1 MTVLV
6 VTGGIG
12 SGKSTVCRI
21 LAEKGLTFQYNADA
35 RVKMLYSHCSGLLD
49 SIEQALEISLR
60 DENGSFL
67 PSLLA
72 ARIFSE
78 KEALDKVESLVFPY
92 LKVDFESFLSDSDA
106 DADVVVFES
115 ATVLEKPQFEGF
127 GDKIVLVDAP
137 FELRLERACRRDGA
151 DKEAVLSR
159 MRSQKLM
166 NALSQ
171 GASDP
176 RIDAVIVNDCSPEIL
191 EQRVNQTMSGLFGDW
206 QTE

>member
-35 RVKMLYSHCSGLLD
+35 RVKMLYSHCPSLLD
-49 SIEQALEISLR
+49 SIEQALEVSLR

-72 ARIFSE
+72 TRIFSD
-78 KEALDKVESLVFPY
+78 KEALDKVESTVFPY
-92 LKVDFESFLSDSDA
+92 LKADFESFLSDS

-115 ATVLEKPQFEGF
+115 ATVLEKPEFEGF

-137 FELRLERACRRDGA
+137 FELRLERACRRDSA

>member
-1 MTVLV
+1 MAVLV

-12 SGKSTVCRI
+12 SGKSTVCRM
-21 LAEKGLTFQYNADA
+21 LAEKGLTLQYNADA
-35 RVKMLYSHCSGLLD
+35 RVKMLYSSYPDLLD
-49 SIEQALEISLR
+49 SIEQALDVGLC
-60 DENGSFL
+60 DENGYFI

-72 ARIFSE
+72 ARIFSD
-78 KEALDKVESLVFPY
+78 KDSLDKVESLVFPY
-92 LKVDFESFLSDSDA
+92 LKADFESFLADSDS
-106 DADVVVFES
+106 DVVVFES

-151 DKEAVLSR
+151 DKETVLSR

-176 RIDAVIVNDCSPEIL
+176 RIDAVIVNDCSLEIL
-191 EQRVNQTMSGLFGDW
+191 EHRVNKIMSELFGDW

>member
-1 MTVLV
+1 MAVLV

-35 RVKMLYSHCSGLLD
+35 RVKMLYSHCPGLLD
-49 SIEQALEISLR
+49 SIELALDVSLR

-67 PSLLA
+67 PSSLA
-72 ARIFSE
+72 ARIFSD

-92 LKVDFESFLSDSDA
+92 LKADFESFLSDS

-115 ATVLEKPQFEGF
+115 ATVLEKPQF
-127 GDKIVLVDAP
+127 
-137 FELRLERACRRDGA
+137 
-151 DKEAVLSR
+151 AVLSR
-159 MRSQKLM
+159 MRRQNLM

-176 RIDAVIVNDCSPEIL
+176 RIDAVIVNDCSLEIL

>member
-35 RVKMLYSHCSGLLD
+35 RVKMLYSHCPGLLD

-72 ARIFSE
+72 ARIFSD
-78 KEALDKVESLVFPY
+78 KEALDKVESTVFPY
-92 LKVDFESFLSDSDA
+92 LKADFESFLSDS

-159 MRSQKLM
+159 MRRQSLM

>member
-35 RVKMLYSHCSGLLD
+35 RVKMLYSHCPGLLD
-49 SIEQALEISLR
+49 SIEQALEVSLR

-106 DADVVVFES
+106 DVVVFES

-137 FELRLERACRRDGA
+137 FELRLERACRRDSA

-159 MRSQKLM
+159 MRRQSLM